1 VGQNSSKTTKQKI
14 TYNSNIDINLK
25 HFEELTIMSQ
35 YTNRNLNIKKEIVN
49 IVDRLLEE
57 IWIFLTMMNVLSL
70 YNLNELFTH
79 KKNFNT
85 F

>member
-1 VGQNSSKTTKQKI
+1 MGQNSSKTTKQKI